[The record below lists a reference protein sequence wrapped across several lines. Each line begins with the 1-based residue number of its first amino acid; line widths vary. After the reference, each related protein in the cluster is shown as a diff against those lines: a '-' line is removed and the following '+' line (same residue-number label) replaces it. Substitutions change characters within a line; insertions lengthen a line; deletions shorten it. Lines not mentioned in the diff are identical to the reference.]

1 MKVNISDIDKGIQ
14 KVFDGSKETIRNKN
28 NLFMGIFIQGLL
40 ITVKNLSLPNDNKS
54 VKLIISCPYKE

>member
-1 MKVNISDIDKGIQ
+1 MKVNISDVDKGIQ